1 MSVKKMKNND
11 QVYDILLPP
20 TGATTLPLDL
30 FGCFPAFLL
39 NWLVIYVK
47 VITLGVGILRE
58 SSSGSKGRHRTH
70 PSLKNSASPEQSTGS
85 ALWPGTGL
93 DAGTVARLAPA
104 AAIDSPFSNFSRLV
118 AGMVRGLTVL
128 NRLLVFFFFF
138 SWANLGHVTTY
149 VS

>member
-1 MSVKKMKNND
+1 MKNND

-70 PSLKNSASPEQSTGS
+70 PSLKILRAPNRAQVLRYGQERDLTQVQ
-85 ALWPGTGL
+85 WQGL
-93 DAGTVARLAPA
+93 HQLQQLTLRSQISVAWLQEWSE
-104 AAIDSPFSNFSRLV
+104 D
-118 AGMVRGLTVL
+118 
-128 NRLLVFFFFF
+128 
-138 SWANLGHVTTY
+138 
-149 VS
+149 